1 MATEKYI
8 LVRQYSEH
16 SRIEPDFI
24 QSLFEY
30 ELVFP
35 EERDD
40 EMFIDE
46 NDINEIEKMFRLH
59 RDLGLNYE
67 GLGAVNEMLNR
78 IHELQQEMEKLRK
91 RLRLYES

>member
-8 LVRQYSEH
+8 LVTQYSEH
-16 SRIEPDFI
+16 SRIESDFI
-24 QSLFEY
+24 QALFEY
-30 ELVFP
+30 ELVYP

-40 EMFIDE
+40 EKFIDE
-46 NDINEIEKMFRLH
+46 KDINEIEKMFRLH

-67 GLGAVNEMLNR
+67 GLGAVNEMLSR
-78 IHELQQEMEKLRK
+78 IRELQNEMDNLRK